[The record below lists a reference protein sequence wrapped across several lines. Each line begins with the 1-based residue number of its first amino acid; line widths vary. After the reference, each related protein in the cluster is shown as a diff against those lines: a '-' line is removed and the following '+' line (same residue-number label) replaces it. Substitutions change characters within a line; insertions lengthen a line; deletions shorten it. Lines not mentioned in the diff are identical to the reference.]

1 MTTNDK
7 EKLFKI
13 VDEDN
18 FYETGSELKR
28 LLNEYFEDDKIVG
41 DRPELLSLFGQR
53 ENIDE
58 PVKLIDTIQDNKEY
72 TLEVDVVREGLF
84 LGTKTCF
91 LKRKD

>member
-18 FYETGSELKR
+18 VYETGSELKR

-53 ENIDE
+53 EKIDE

-72 TLEVDVVREGLF
+72 TLEVDIAREGLF